1 MSVLQVEL
9 NLFQSKNFT
18 TKKNFVCAPTTQ
30 TIGVVS
36 VLNRNTEFI
45 LDSIPSNTIGVRILD
60 ITNNLS
66 TVQSPYILQLHFERI
81 K

>member
-1 MSVLQVEL
+1 MSLLQVEL
-9 NLFQSKNFT
+9 NLNQTKNFT
-18 TKKNFVCAPTTQ
+18 TKSNFVCANTTQ

-36 VLNRNTEFI
+36 VLNRNTDFI

-60 ITNNLS
+60 IANNLS